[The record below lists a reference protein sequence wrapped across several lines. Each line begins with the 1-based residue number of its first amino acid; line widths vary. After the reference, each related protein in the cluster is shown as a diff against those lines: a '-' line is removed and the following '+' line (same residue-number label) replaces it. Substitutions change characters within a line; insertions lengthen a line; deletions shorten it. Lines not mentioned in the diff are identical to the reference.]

1 LIKYF
6 KPAKAVPYMK
16 SYVVIGGGAA
26 GMSAASR
33 IRKRDP
39 DSSIKVFEE
48 SGYVSYGPCGIPYFI
63 QGLVN
68 EAEDLVT
75 YTPEFFKKNRRI
87 DVYVK
92 SKVLGI
98 DASAKSIRAIT
109 NGKEITLNYDM
120 LVLATG
126 ASPFIPE
133 KKWLEAEQV
142 FTVRYIEDAITIKKR
157 LADSKNIGIV
167 GGGYIGIEMA
177 EGLSAIGKKV
187 TIMEAMPQIMPNMD
201 TDIAALVEKAV
212 IDKGVKIEK
221 GLAVKGI
228 YGGKDRPNVIV
239 ETDGGRASFDGVILS
254 MGVKPNTDLAR
265 TAGLKLGSTKAIA
278 VDDHMLTSDP
288 SILAAGDNVE
298 IRSMITGGPVY
309 VPLAPEANKEGYVAG
324 TNATGGNL
332 AFPGTVGSSITKFYD
347 MEIGSV
353 GLTEKAARAAGM
365 NVRSVTIEGENMA
378 GYYPGGSE
386 IKIKLVYIA
395 ESKAIVGAQA
405 LGRGAWGRISAL
417 SVAIQAK
424 FNLNDLFFSGI
435 PYAPPFSP
443 VWDSV
448 IIAARVGKE
457 S

>member
-1 LIKYF
+1 
-6 KPAKAVPYMK
+6 MK
-16 SYVVIGGGAA
+16 SYTVIGGGAA

-39 DSSIKVFEE
+39 DSSINVFEE

-87 DVYVK
+87 DVSVK

-98 DASAKSIRAIT
+98 DAGAKSIRALT
-109 NGKEITLNYDM
+109 NGKEITLNYDI

-126 ASPFIPE
+126 SSPFIPE
-133 KKWLEAEQV
+133 REWLEAGQV

-177 EGLSAIGKKV
+177 EGFSALGKKV

-201 TDIAALVEKAV
+201 ADTAALVEKAV

-228 YGGKDRPNVIV
+228 YKGKDRPGVIV
-239 ETDGGRASFDGVILS
+239 ETDGGRSFFDGVILS

-288 SILAAGDNVE
+288 SIFAAGDNVE
-298 IRSMITGGPVY
+298 IRSLITGGPVY

-347 MEIGSV
+347 MEIGGV

-386 IKIKLVYIA
+386 IKIKLVYLA
-395 ESKAIVGAQA
+395 ESKVIVGAQA